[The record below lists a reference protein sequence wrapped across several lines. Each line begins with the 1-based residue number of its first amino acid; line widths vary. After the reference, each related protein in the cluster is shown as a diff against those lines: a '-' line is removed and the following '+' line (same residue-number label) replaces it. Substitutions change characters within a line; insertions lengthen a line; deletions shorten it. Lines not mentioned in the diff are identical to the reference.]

1 MCRGRDAGPT
11 ESVAE
16 DLREP
21 ACDAAVRG
29 DTRDKSVL
37 MRPTVKNV
45 DAVLTVVCGVTCA
58 EIKY

>member
-1 MCRGRDAGPT
+1 M
-11 ESVAE
+11 AE